1 MAEANHEIPDPIRV
15 DLPISLRL
23 FIAPAVAGS
32 LGFFTGRVSSRGALS
47 TAQTRN

>member
-1 MAEANHEIPDPIRV
+1 MTEAHHETPDPIRV

-32 LGFFTGRVSSRGALS
+32 LGFFTGRVSSRGALCQ
-47 TAQTRN
+47 AQ